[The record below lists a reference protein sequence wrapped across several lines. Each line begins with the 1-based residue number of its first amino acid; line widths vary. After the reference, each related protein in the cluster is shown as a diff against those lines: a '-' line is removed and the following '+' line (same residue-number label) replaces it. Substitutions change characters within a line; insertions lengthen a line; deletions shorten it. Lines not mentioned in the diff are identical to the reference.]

1 MKGEKMADP
10 KRHKTKFIVGDRV
23 VIINVPGYVGTNGVI
38 ERITGFINEKYV
50 VKLPNGKVTKPI
62 SSRFLAKDKRNN

>member
-1 MKGEKMADP
+1 ME
-10 KRHKTKFIVGDRV
+10 KRHKTRFIVGDRV
-23 VIINVPGYVGTNGVI
+23 VIINVPGYLGTNGVI
-38 ERITGFINEKYV
+38 EQVKGIFNETYV

>member
-1 MKGEKMADP
+1 MP

-23 VIINVPGYVGTNGVI
+23 VIINVPGYVGTKGEI
-38 ERITGFINEKYV
+38 EEVKGLLNEKYV

-62 SSRFLAKDKRNN
+62 SARFLAKDKRNN